1 MEQYLID
8 TNVISD
14 YFSAS
19 LPSQGLQFMD
29 FVIDEIPNIS
39 VISQIELLCWK
50 TDTVKEQQIKNFI
63 ADSIIFDITPNIIA
77 HCVNIRRNKKTKTP
91 DAIIAATAMAHGYTL
106 ITNNEKDF
114 TNIAGLKIM
123 NPYKYSEK
131 SAHSDL

>member
-19 LPSQGLQFMD
+19 FPARGLQFMD

-39 VISQIELLCWK
+39 VVSQIELLCWK
-50 TDTVKEQQIKNFI
+50 ADFVKEQQIKDFI
-63 ADSIIFDITPNIIA
+63 SDSIILDISPNVIA
-77 HCVNIRRNKKTKTP
+77 HCVDIRRNKKIKTP
-91 DAIIAATAMAHGYTL
+91 DAIIAATAVAHGYVL

-114 TNIAGLKIM
+114 INIKGLKII
-123 NPYKYSEK
+123 NPYKI
-131 SAHSDL
+131 